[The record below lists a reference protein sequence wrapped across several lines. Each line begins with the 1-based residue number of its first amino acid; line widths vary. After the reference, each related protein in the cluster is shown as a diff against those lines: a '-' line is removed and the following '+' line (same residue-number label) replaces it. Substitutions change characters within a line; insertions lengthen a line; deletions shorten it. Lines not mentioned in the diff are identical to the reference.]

1 METIIEKNGIKI
13 TIESSDNHRDLVEE
27 IRLLLAKNIKEQK
40 YDQKQISQF
49 LMGVIY
55 NLPVWPN
62 NWDQDIAMAA
72 YVVDSLQDKTKRNTQ
87 EWKMLVSMMHGG
99 GLLPWIRKEEIEL
112 LTK

>member
-13 TIESSDNHRDLVEE
+13 TIESTDNHRDLAEE
-27 IRLLLAKNIKEQK
+27 IRLLIGKKAKEEN
-40 YDQKQISQF
+40 YDQKQVSEF

-55 NLPVWPN
+55 SLPVWPN

-72 YVVDSLQDKTKRNTQ
+72 YVVDSLQDKSKRNSQ
-87 EWKMLVSMMHGG
+87 EWKMLVSMMHDG
-99 GLLPWIRKEEIEL
+99 GLLPWIRKEEIDL